1 MKNYFMIIEG
11 GIVLLYHGRV
21 YQFNLNDGDAEDYW
35 DSFTY
40 NGKELDI
47 NYFPVLDSLTIYN
60 VHDET
65 GQIDTSQF
73 ETAEFVGNVA
83 YKYVVIDVSQ
93 MSHSDEYIRRY
104 KDSGDIILYDTYLSG
119 RINVNHTEAVV
130 HASGLSE
137 NQLVKVLMQKINEHE
152 RNNLRRGA

>member
-21 YQFNLNDGDAEDYW
+21 YQFNLNDGDVEDYW
-35 DSFTY
+35 NSFTY
-40 NGKELDI
+40 NGEELDI

-83 YKYVVIDVSQ
+83 NKYVVIDVSKR
-93 MSHSDEYIRRY
+93 SRSDEHIRRY

>member
-1 MKNYFMIIEG
+1 MENYFMIIEG
-11 GIVLLYHGRV
+11 GIVLLYHGRF
-21 YQFNLNDGDAEDYW
+21 YQFNLNDGDVEDYW
-35 DSFTY
+35 NSFTY

-47 NYFPVLDSLTIYN
+47 NYFPVLDSLTIYKVVN
-60 VHDET
+60 

-73 ETAEFVGNVA
+73 ETAEFVGNVE
-83 YKYVVIDVSQ
+83 YKYVVVDVAQ
-93 MSHSDEYIRRY
+93 RVMSDKYIRRY

-119 RINVNHTEAVV
+119 RINVNPTEAVV

-137 NQLVKVLMQKINEHE
+137 YNLEKLLTEMINNYE